1 MTLSKV
7 EPAVG
12 RKKSPLMVSV
22 VVAVFR
28 NAESLSQLYKEIISV
43 ASSRFPQLELEIV
56 FVDDGSDDN
65 SWNVISELRSKDRR
79 HVSAHR
85 LTRNF
90 GQLSAM
96 ISGFGLAQGDA
107 VVSISADLQD
117 PTVLIGD
124 MVDRWLSGDDVVIAN
139 RLERNDGHFAAL
151 TSRVAYAYARRVVKG
166 IPKGGFD
173 YFLMSK
179 RVLTQIL
186 KFQGRFRFI
195 QGDLLWLGFP
205 TSFIPY
211 SRAKR
216 LHGKSGYSFRRRLS
230 YFVDL
235 VIDSSYG
242 PIKFMSRI
250 GLLSALLGLTYA
262 IVIVSA
268 WFNQATPFDGWA
280 PIMVV
285 LLITSGL
292 ILVTLGTIGAYIWR
306 IYDQLRVRPMSVLL
320 ESSLPDKD
328 QK

>member
-1 MTLSKV
+1 MV
-7 EPAVG
+7 

-22 VVAVFR
+22 VVAVYR
-28 NAESLSQLYKEIISV
+28 NADSLNQLYKEIISV

-65 SWNVISELRSKDRR
+65 SWNVISELRNKNRKQ
-79 HVSAHR
+79 VSAHR

-139 RLERNDGHFAAL
+139 RMERNDGHFAAL

-186 KFQGRFRFI
+186 RFQGRFRFI

-250 GLLSALLGLTYA
+250 GLLSALLGLSYA
-262 IVIVSA
+262 IVIVFA

-285 LLITSGL
+285 LLISSGL
-292 ILVTLGTIGAYIWR
+292 ILITLGTIGAYIWR

-320 ESSLPDKD
+320 ESSMPDKD
-328 QK
+328 KI

>member
-1 MTLSKV
+1 MV
-7 EPAVG
+7 

-28 NAESLSQLYKEIISV
+28 NADSLNQLYKEIISV

-65 SWNVISELRSKDRR
+65 SWNVISELRNKNRKQ
-79 HVSAHR
+79 VSAHR

-117 PTVLIGD
+117 PTVLIGE

-139 RLERNDGHFAAL
+139 RIERNDGHFAAL

-186 KFQGRFRFI
+186 RFQGRFRFI

-235 VIDSSYG
+235 VIDTSYG

-250 GLLSALLGLTYA
+250 GLLSALLGLSYA
-262 IVIVSA
+262 IVIVFA

-285 LLITSGL
+285 LLISSGL
-292 ILVTLGTIGAYIWR
+292 ILITLGTIGAYIWR

-320 ESSLPDKD
+320 ESSIPDKD
-328 QK
+328 KI

>member
-1 MTLSKV
+1 MV
-7 EPAVG
+7 

-28 NAESLSQLYKEIISV
+28 NADSLNQLYKEIISV

-65 SWNVISELRSKDRR
+65 SWNVISELRNKDRKQ
-79 HVSAHR
+79 VSAHR

-117 PTVLIGD
+117 PTVLIGE

-139 RLERNDGHFAAL
+139 RMERNDGHFAAL

-186 KFQGRFRFI
+186 RFQGRFRFI

-250 GLLSALLGLTYA
+250 GLLSALLGLSYA
-262 IVIVSA
+262 IVIVFA

-285 LLITSGL
+285 LLISSGL
-292 ILVTLGTIGAYIWR
+292 ILITLGTIGAYIWR

-320 ESSLPDKD
+320 ESSIPDKD
-328 QK
+328 KI

>member
-1 MTLSKV
+1 MSKND
-7 EPAVG
+7 PAMV
-12 RKKSPLMVSV
+12 RKKPPLMVSV

-28 NAESLSQLYKEIISV
+28 NADSLNQLYKEIISV

-65 SWNVISELRSKDRR
+65 SWNVISELRNKDQKR
-79 HVSAHR
+79 VSAHR

-107 VVSISADLQD
+107 IVSISADLQD

-139 RLERNDGHFAAL
+139 RQERNDGHLAAL

-186 KFQGRFRFI
+186 RFQGRFRFI

-250 GLLSALLGLTYA
+250 GLLSALLGLSYA
-262 IVIVSA
+262 IVIVFA

-285 LLITSGL
+285 LLISSGL
-292 ILVTLGTIGAYIWR
+292 ILITLGTIGAYIWR
-306 IYDQLRVRPMSVLL
+306 IYDQLRLRPMSVLL
-320 ESSLPDKD
+320 ESSIPDKD
-328 QK
+328 KI

>member
-1 MTLSKV
+1 MV
-7 EPAVG
+7 

-28 NAESLSQLYKEIISV
+28 NADSLNQLYKEIISV

-65 SWNVISELRSKDRR
+65 SWNVISELRNKNRKQ
-79 HVSAHR
+79 VSAHR

-117 PTVLIGD
+117 PTVLIGE

-139 RLERNDGHFAAL
+139 RMERNDGHFAAL

-186 KFQGRFRFI
+186 RFQGRFRFI

-250 GLLSALLGLTYA
+250 GLLSALLGLSYA
-262 IVIVSA
+262 IVIVFA

-285 LLITSGL
+285 LLISSGL
-292 ILVTLGTIGAYIWR
+292 ILITLGTIGAYIWR

-320 ESSLPDKD
+320 ESSIPDKD
-328 QK
+328 KI